1 MTNFQNRMKH
11 LAQHLTKQLKKH
23 LTKHL
28 AIYLAAS
35 AALALPLFA
44 AAELPRATPEQ
55 VDLSS
60 GRLGMITET
69 LKADVAANKIP
80 GAVLLIARRG
90 KVAYFESVGKLDAAT
105 SVPMGKDSIFR
116 IYSMSKPITTVAAM
130 MLVEDG
136 KLKLDDPIALYL
148 PEFANMTVGVEKP
161 DASGQPSLETV
172 PARRPITVQDLMRH
186 TSGITYGFFGPG
198 LVKKAY
204 NDANIGADDPD
215 NAQFSQRIAKL
226 PLAYQPGTTWDYSYS
241 TDILG
246 RIVEVVSGKSLLAFE
261 KERLLDPL
269 GMADTS
275 FYVTDAA
282 KQKRLAEPLANDR
295 NFGVNSDINDPRI
308 AKKLESGGGGM
319 VSTATDYAQF
329 LQMLLG
335 GGTLDGKRYLGPA
348 TIRQMTADHA
358 NAGAGIVPGPLYLP
372 GAGYGFG
379 LGFAVRRA
387 TGEAAVPGEAGE
399 YYWGGAGGTYMWV
412 DPKSDMFVI
421 FMMQSPKY
429 RVYYRSV
436 IRNMV
441 YAALLK

>member
-421 FMMQSPKY
+421 FMMQSPKH

>member
-60 GRLGMITET
+60 ARLGMITET

-80 GAVLLIARRG
+80 GAVLLIVRRG

-136 KLKLDDPIALYL
+136 KLKLDDPIVLYL

-329 LQMLLG
+329 LQMLLS

-348 TIRQMTADHA
+348 TIRQMTADHT

-387 TGEAAVPGEAGE
+387 TGEAPVAGEAGE

-436 IRNMV
+436 IRSMV

>member
-1 MTNFQNRMKH
+1 MTNFRRHLKRM
-11 LAQHLTKQLKKH
+11 ADC
-23 LTKHL
+23 
-28 AIYLAAS
+28 
-35 AALALPLFA
+35 AALALLVPTLALPLLA

-60 GRLGMITET
+60 ARLGLITET

-136 KLKLDDPIALYL
+136 RLKLDDPIALYL
-148 PEFANMTVGVEKP
+148 PEFAKMTVGVEKP

-172 PARRPITVQDLMRH
+172 PARRAITVQDLMRH
-186 TSGITYGFFGPG
+186 TSGLTYGFFGPG

-261 KERLLDPL
+261 RERLLDPL
-269 GMADTS
+269 GMPDTS

-295 NFGVNSDINDPRI
+295 NIGVNVDVGDPR
-308 AKKLESGGGGM
+308 AVKKLEGGGGGM

-329 LQMLLG
+329 LQMMLN

-372 GAGYGFG
+372 GPGYGFG

-421 FMMQSPKY
+421 FMMQSPKH

>member
-421 FMMQSPKY
+421 FMMQSPKH

-436 IRNMV
+436 IRSMV

>member
-1 MTNFQNRMKH
+1 MTNFRRH
-11 LAQHLTKQLKKH
+11 LKR
-23 LTKHL
+23 L
-28 AIYLAAS
+28 ADS
-35 AALALPLFA
+35 AALALLVPTLALPLFA
-44 AAELPRATPEQ
+44 AAGDLPRATPEQ

-60 GRLGMITET
+60 ARLGLITET

-90 KVAYFESVGKLDAAT
+90 KIAYFESVGKLDAAT
-105 SVPMGKDSIFR
+105 NVPMGKDSIFR

-148 PEFANMTVGVEKP
+148 PEFAKMTVGVEKP
-161 DASGQPSLETV
+161 DASGQPSLEVV

-241 TDILG
+241 TDVLG
-246 RIVEVVSGKSLLAFE
+246 RVVEVVSGKSLLAFE

-275 FYVTDAA
+275 FYVTDSA
-282 KQKRLAEPLANDR
+282 KQKRLAEPFTNDR
-295 NFGVNSDINDPRI
+295 NFGVNADINDPRI
-308 AKKLESGGGGM
+308 ARKLEGGGGGM

-358 NAGAGIVPGPLYLP
+358 NAGAGIAPGPLYVP
-372 GAGYGFG
+372 GPGYGFG

-412 DPKSDMFVI
+412 DPKSEMFVI
-421 FMMQSPKY
+421 FMMQSPKH

>member
-335 GGTLDGKRYLGPA
+335 GGTLDGKRYLGSA

-436 IRNMV
+436 IRSMV

>member
-80 GAVLLIARRG
+80 GAVLLIVRRG

-436 IRNMV
+436 IRSMV